1 MNIHTAIQAY
11 MRFTSITYGYGIH
24 AGVDVVFL
32 SQLEM
37 IQYDVVL
44 VCGVIVY
51 NVNFYGEEDF
61 NLIQLL
67 LLVMSMR
74 MTTVMMMMIRVIGN
88 GDVRCVRLSIHF
100 HLIHIQYTASI
111 QIQTKYMYLNGI
123 HVISIHV
130 GDDYMCGA
138 CGVRLFMKPF
148 CMTVVCLFACQPD
161 CLPPQLPSFFI
172 ILTS

>member
-100 HLIHIQYTASI
+100 HLIHI
-111 QIQTKYMYLNGI
+111 
-123 HVISIHV
+123 
-130 GDDYMCGA
+130 
-138 CGVRLFMKPF
+138 
-148 CMTVVCLFACQPD
+148 
-161 CLPPQLPSFFI
+161 
-172 ILTS
+172 